1 MKFFIPI
8 SALIAG
14 AMALPAAS
22 QGVPGGSCSGFA
34 DIAPELTSMSKSL
47 PELAKAASGK

>member
-14 AMALPAAS
+14 AMALPAAT
-22 QGVPGGSCSGFA
+22 QGGPGGSCSGLS
-34 DIAPELTSMSKSL
+34 DIAPELTSMSELL